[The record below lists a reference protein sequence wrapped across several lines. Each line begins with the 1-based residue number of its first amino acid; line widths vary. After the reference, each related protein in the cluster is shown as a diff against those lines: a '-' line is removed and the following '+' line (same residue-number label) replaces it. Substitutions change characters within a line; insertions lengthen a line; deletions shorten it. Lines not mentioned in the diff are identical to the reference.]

1 MKRINLSLLIVLLV
15 IGSCCFPAQAQFR
28 INMGS
33 DSPLRKLQLAEMIIN
48 AQYVDTVNETKLVE
62 DAIRGML

>member
-15 IGSCCFPAQAQFR
+15 MGGFYFPAQAQFR

-33 DSPLRKLQLAEMIIN
+33 DSPLRKLQLAEMN
-48 AQYVDTVNETKLVE
+48 N
-62 DAIRGML
+62 M